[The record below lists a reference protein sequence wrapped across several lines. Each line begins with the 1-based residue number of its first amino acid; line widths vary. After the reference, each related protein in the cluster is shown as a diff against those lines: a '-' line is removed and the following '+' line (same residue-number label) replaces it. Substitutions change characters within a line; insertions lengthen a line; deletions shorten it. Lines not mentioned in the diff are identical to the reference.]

1 MEIEVD
7 ITDPVQDRRDYRGG
21 NDPTSVRAV
30 QAAAR
35 AAARQLADAFRQA
48 AAGPGRERRI
58 LDHAG
63 FSRREETMA
72 NALPSV
78 FIGSSVEGM
87 PIAEAVQK
95 GLTYAADAEISS
107 TQTSPT

>member
-1 MEIEVD
+1 
-7 ITDPVQDRRDYRGG
+7 
-21 NDPTSVRAV
+21 
-30 QAAAR
+30 
-35 AAARQLADAFRQA
+35 
-48 AAGPGRERRI
+48 
-58 LDHAG
+58 
-63 FSRREETMA
+63 MA